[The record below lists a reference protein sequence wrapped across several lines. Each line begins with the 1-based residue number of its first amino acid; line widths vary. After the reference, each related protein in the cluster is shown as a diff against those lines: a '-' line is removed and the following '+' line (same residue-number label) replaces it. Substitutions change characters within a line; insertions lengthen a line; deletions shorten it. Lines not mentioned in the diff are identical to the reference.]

1 MSQVGLYHRRAH
13 DRVLGGEGRHAD
25 LSHFLGDLVGLVF
38 SSSSSSS
45 SDYMHMHKASVALSQ
60 ADLLVGA

>member
-25 LSHFLGDLVGLVF
+25 LSHFLGDLVGLVL
-38 SSSSSSS
+38 SSSS